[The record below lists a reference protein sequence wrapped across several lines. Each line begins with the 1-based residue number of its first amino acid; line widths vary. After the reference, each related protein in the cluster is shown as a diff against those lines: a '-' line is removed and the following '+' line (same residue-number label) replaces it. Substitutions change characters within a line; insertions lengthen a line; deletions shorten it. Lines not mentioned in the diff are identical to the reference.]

1 MASNEALLKR
11 RAALESVIQDCATAG
26 VEPPESTQQEF
37 RAVLEEIGQLGLDVG
52 SARSEPRQASW
63 TDWLGKELGGYL
75 LNHLL
80 LEDSYSFLMAGVSTS
95 GEKVKKTFK
104 IAKDKLPAESQE
116 RLRLEHGTQCLRV
129 LPFDTAPITV
139 ATNDLIDVQFERLAD
154 TKDTGYVPVED
165 LAEEGENHFY
175 RMPFFHG
182 RSLKDAMNDK
192 SMQPHERVES
202 ALRAVASVAKT
213 MHRLSSAGTDFYH
226 GNIKPQNILLTDTGT
241 ILLDPGY
248 FGPIS
253 ALEGDYEKGMVST
266 IAYYPFLEPD
276 DMFAL
281 GICLY
286 EAVTGVHPFN
296 QLMVIP
302 GADESFEPTRLSA
315 ELCDKIN
322 FRRSLLEPYTTPFYL
337 LLPPHEVNRHVSPA
351 VEAVVLKGLRARVD
365 RNGTI
370 HSDPGFADFQ
380 EMRLTVQSILEA
392 EMDVRAMREKQ
403 DELSE
408 ADGLRDEDANAED

>member
-37 RAVLEEIGQLGLDVG
+37 EAVLAEIDQLGLDID
-52 SARSEPRQASW
+52 AAQAEPKQTTW
-63 TDWLGKELGGYL
+63 TDWLGKELDGYL
-75 LNHLL
+75 IKHLL
-80 LEDSYSFLMAGVSTS
+80 LDDSYSFLMEGASVS
-95 GEKVKKTFK
+95 GEAVKKVFR
-104 IAKDKLPAESQE
+104 IAKDKLSADSQE
-116 RLRLEHGTQCLRV
+116 HLRLTHGTQCLRL

-154 TKDTGYVPVED
+154 IEDTGFMPVEHLSD
-165 LAEEGENHFY
+165 EGKNHFY
-175 RMPFFHG
+175 RMPFIQG
-182 RSLKDAMNDK
+182 RSLKEIIGDK
-192 SMQPHERVES
+192 SMPGYERIHT
-202 ALRAVASVAKT
+202 ALRTVASVAKT
-213 MHRLSSAGTDFYH
+213 LHRLCTERADFYH
-226 GNIKPQNILLTDTGT
+226 GNIKPQNIWLTDTGT
-241 ILLDPGY
+241 VLSDPGY
-248 FGPIS
+248 FGPVS
-253 ALEGDYEKGMVST
+253 ALEGDYQKGMVST
-266 IAYYPFLEPD
+266 IAYYPFLEAD
-276 DMFAL
+276 DMLAL

-296 QLMVIP
+296 QRMVIP

-337 LLPPHEVNRHVSPA
+337 LQPPQVANKIVSPA
-351 VEAVVLKGLRARVD
+351 VEAVALKALRARID

-380 EMRLTVQSILEA
+380 EMRLTVQSILESELDA
-392 EMDVRAMREKQ
+392 RDAREREEALQ
-403 DELSE
+403 E
-408 ADGLRDEDANAED
+408 ADAPDEQNSDD